1 MADFFWGDLGTE
13 GVGSNISATNFYD
26 TTDARAQGVIRTELS
41 KDLWKI
47 TFAYSNFRRYVDKI
61 TGFSEKM
68 SDKFMV
74 PKDLFRPEDALWN
87 EVGEFEALPDFNL
100 NFGRFLIQIAE
111 RGKQFRHTERAD
123 LFSFIDIEGLARE
136 KFSQIGVASIERDLL
151 MNAFVYLD
159 VLGITQAG
167 GDVYHETG
175 KTLATSKDFMRDVDG
190 IFTPISI
197 TQVTYDTTGHT
208 IAGKTPS
215 NLTMSHILKFAQILH
230 DLNVPS
236 YTGDGY
242 GTYLVIINKQ
252 AENRLMTDPVFFQA
266 VTYSG
271 DVEKLYKGYIGSFYG
286 QEFVRDEGKYIDK
299 FICSLNN
306 ELRGKAICIFLGKQ
320 PVVEAVI
327 RPEVVY
333 EERPMDYGR
342 YKGMAIRTYRGE
354 SPTWFS
360 AEGQPVGGILVGA

>member
-1 MADFFWGDLGTE
+1 MADLFWGDLGQE
-13 GVGSNISATNFYD
+13 GGTISPTNFFD
-26 TTDARAQGVIRTELS
+26 TSDARAVIRTELS
-41 KDLWKI
+41 RDLWKI
-47 TFAYSNFRRYVDKI
+47 TFVHSNFRRYVDKI
-61 TGFSEKM
+61 TGFAEKM

-74 PKDLFRPEDALWN
+74 PKDLFRPEEALWD
-87 EVGEFEALPDFNL
+87 EVGEFDALPDFNL

-123 LFSFIDIEGLARE
+123 LFSFVDIEGLARE
-136 KFSQIGVASIERDLL
+136 KFSQISVASIERDLL

-159 VLGITQAG
+159 VLGITQTG
-167 GDVYHETG
+167 GEVYNDRG
-175 KTLATSKDFMRDVDG
+175 KSLAPTKSFMRDVDG
-190 IFTPISI
+190 IFTPITIS
-197 TQVTYDTTGHT
+197 QVSYNTTAGT
-208 IAGKTPS
+208 IEGRTPAP
-215 NLTMSHILKFAQILH
+215 LAMSHILRFAQILH

-236 YTGDGY
+236 YTGEGY

-252 AENRLMTDPVFFQA
+252 AENRLLTDPVFFQA

-299 FICSLNN
+299 FICGLNPV
-306 ELRGKAICIFLGKQ
+306 LRGKAICIFLGKQ

-327 RPEVVY
+327 RPEAIF

>member
-1 MADFFWGDLGTE
+1 
-13 GVGSNISATNFYD
+13 
-26 TTDARAQGVIRTELS
+26 
-41 KDLWKI
+41 
-47 TFAYSNFRRYVDKI
+47 
-61 TGFSEKM
+61 
-68 SDKFMV
+68 
-74 PKDLFRPEDALWN
+74 
-87 EVGEFEALPDFNL
+87 
-100 NFGRFLIQIAE
+100 
-111 RGKQFRHTERAD
+111 
-123 LFSFIDIEGLARE
+123 
-136 KFSQIGVASIERDLL
+136 

-197 TQVTYDTTGHT
+197 TQVTYDTTLHT

-215 NLTMSHILKFAQILH
+215 NLTMSHILRFAQILH

-299 FICSLNN
+299 FICALNS
-306 ELRGKAICIFLGKQ
+306 ELQGKAICIFLGKQ

-327 RPEVVY
+327 RPEAVY